1 MALRSTAEAGEP
13 RASRGMT
20 PDSVLTRQAAAELF
34 GTAALVFFGAGVATV
49 TFGFRAFGSSVAAG
63 VITTALAFGLVLAAL
78 VALIGPISGCHVNP
92 AVTLGAYLTNRI
104 SIADAVAYW
113 IAQLIGALVG
123 ALLLLWVMHA
133 SPFYFRS
140 RIGLGANGYG
150 SLSLLHISGGGAF
163 LTEVIITAVFV
174 MVYLSVTV
182 KHANMAVAGGAIGIT
197 LAVMNL
203 VAIPIDSA
211 SVNPARSF
219 GPAIVGGGQA
229 LSQLWLFLIAPLI
242 GAVLGTGLLMLL
254 EPAAFAEVGGTWR
267 LGQFRAQ
274 SAMSQSAADEGSRP
288 AGVTSATTSQSA
300 GATQPASR
308 GASGSQRSTGPGDES
323 GSAGESSPPGQVDPS
338 GHGRPPGA
346 GGRPG
351 SGGPGLLARL
361 ARTGPGSATEPAGSG
376 AGSWNTARATSWA
389 VVATVRAR

>member
-1 MALRSTAEAGEP
+1 
-13 RASRGMT
+13 MT
-20 PDSVLTRQAAAELF
+20 LDSVVTREAAAELF

-78 VALIGPISGCHVNP
+78 IALIGPISGCHVNP

-113 IAQLIGALVG
+113 IAQLVGAIVG
-123 ALLLLWVMHA
+123 ALLLLWVMSA
-133 SPFYFRS
+133 SPFYVRS
-140 RIGLGANGYG
+140 RVGLGANGYG

-174 MVYLSVTV
+174 MIYLGVTV
-182 KHANMAVAGGAIGIT
+182 KHASMAMAAGAIGMG

-203 VAIPIDSA
+203 VAIPIDGA

-242 GAVLGTGLLMLL
+242 GAVLGAGLLMLL
-254 EPAAFAEVGGTWR
+254 EPVAFAEVGGTWR
-267 LGQFRAQ
+267 LGQFRAR
-274 SAMSQSAADEGSRP
+274 SAMSRPAAD
-288 AGVTSATTSQSA
+288 AGARQAEVTPATTGEAPGQNQFAARS
-300 GATQPASR
+300 
-308 GASGSQRSTGPGDES
+308 ASGSPPAPGTGEAS
-323 GSAGESSPPGQVDPS
+323 GSARPDTPSGRANPPGS
-338 GHGRPPGA
+338 GRPPGSEGPPGA
-346 GGRPG
+346 GAQPG
-351 SGGPGLLARL
+351 SGGPGLLGWPSSL
-361 ARTGPGSATEPAGSG
+361 ASLGR
-376 AGSWNTARATSWA
+376 RAS
-389 VVATVRAR
+389 

>member
-1 MALRSTAEAGEP
+1 MTLRSTAGAGEP
-13 RASRGMT
+13 QAGRSMKL
-20 PDSVLTRQAAAELF
+20 DSVITREAIAEMF

-92 AVTLGAYLTNRI
+92 AVTLGAYLTNRL

-113 IAQLIGALVG
+113 IAQLVGAIIG

-174 MVYLSVTV
+174 MIWLSVTV
-182 KHANMAVAGGAIGIT
+182 KHANMAVAGAVIGT
-197 LAVMNL
+197 ALAVMNL
-203 VAIPIDSA
+203 VAIPIDYA

-219 GPAIVGGGQA
+219 GPAIVSGGQA
-229 LSQLWLFLIAPLI
+229 LSQLWLFLIAPLV

-254 EPAAFAEVGGTWR
+254 EPASFAEVGGTWR

-274 SAMSQSAADEGSRP
+274 SAISQSAADEQPRP
-288 AGVTSATTSQSA
+288 GAVQSTTA
-300 GATQPASR
+300 PGAPGAP
-308 GASGSQRSTGPGDES
+308 GASQTAARSASESQQ
-323 GSAGESSPPGQVDPS
+323 GSAPGGTAQPPS
-338 GHGRPPGA
+338 GRPRPPGS
-346 GGRPG
+346 GTESG
-351 SGGPGLLARL
+351 SGGPGLLGR
-361 ARTGPGSATEPAGSG
+361 SQSG
-376 AGSWNTARATSWA
+376 
-389 VVATVRAR
+389 

>member
-1 MALRSTAEAGEP
+1 MALRSSTEAGEP
-13 RASRGMT
+13 RAGRTMT
-20 PDSVLTRQAAAELF
+20 LDSVITRQAAAELF

-63 VITTALAFGLVLAAL
+63 VITTALAFGLVLIAL
-78 VALIGPISGCHVNP
+78 VAFIGPISGCHVNP

-104 SIADAVAYW
+104 SIIDAVAYW
-113 IAQLIGALVG
+113 IAQLVGALIG

-174 MVYLSVTV
+174 MIYLSVTV
-182 KHANMAVAGGAIGIT
+182 KHANNAVAGGAIGIT

-203 VAIPIDSA
+203 VAIPIDGA

-219 GPAIVGGGQA
+219 GPAIVGGGAA

-242 GAVLGTGLLMLL
+242 GAVLGAGLLMML

-267 LGQFRAQ
+267 FGQFRAQ
-274 SAMSQSAADEGSRP
+274 SAISQTAADEEPRP
-288 AGVTSATTSQSA
+288 AGVRSTTASGTPGASQTA
-300 GATQPASR
+300 GR
-308 GASGSQRSTGPGDES
+308 RASGSQQGPGT
-323 GSAGESSPPGQVDPS
+323 GANPQPPAGPGKPPGS
-338 GHGRPPGA
+338 GTES
-346 GGRPG
+346 G
-351 SGGPGLLARL
+351 SGGPGLLLRL
-361 ARTGPGSATEPAGSG
+361 CVSVPGPAASAAGPGCSCAT
-376 AGSWNTARATSWA
+376 
-389 VVATVRAR
+389 